1 AVGGVGELRAGVCGV
16 GVVDVAARPVGEDEI
31 DEARLLLGG
40 RLLLLHVLEAAG
52 VAERTLR
59 LVVPADPRGAVRLV
73 GVDEQERRQ
82 DRVGVGLV
90 LDGDPVLGFDAHHLR
105 HRHGAPGT
113 AGREGTQPRGGGT
126 QGRRNAY
133 RYWPVLITRSTALC
147 FSLVSPIRG
156 LT

>member
-1 AVGGVGELRAGVCGV
+1 
-16 GVVDVAARPVGEDEI
+16 
-31 DEARLLLGG
+31 
-40 RLLLLHVLEAAG
+40 LEAPG
-52 VAERTLR
+52 VAERALR

-82 DRVGVGLV
+82 DRVEVGLV

-105 HRHGAPGT
+105 NRHGAPGT
-113 AGREGTQPRGGGT
+113 AGHEGNKRRGGAPPPPS
-126 QGRRNAY
+126 RRNAY